1 MKRKNQNRVLIGL
14 QRERRVE
21 SGFKLGYLK
30 KKKISLPVVPVTLAV
45 SNSWI
50 SKLLS
55 ETQ

>member
-30 KKKISLPVVPVTLAV
+30 KKKSVF
-45 SNSWI
+45 
-50 SKLLS
+50 
-55 ETQ
+55 Q